1 MRGRFYTLLF
11 LAVFT
16 PFFAAVYPELARGAT
31 CPTLSLG
38 STGASVTAVQKVLYG
53 AYQGFPTPTGYF
65 GSITAA
71 AVKQWQGEHN
81 IEALGIV
88 GPKTAAAMRL
98 TLCSTATTKTP
109 ATVSTTPPNSSS
121 IAALIQ
127 TLLAQVKIL
136 QEKLA
141 ALIAAS
147 STPVP
152 VATTTVPIVLGAT
165 CTPLSSQAQTLA
177 CPAGQTGNI
186 MQTRTSSC
194 AGGAAAPAWGSWTT
208 TANSCSS
215 PGGTASCLLDSVTV
229 AHGASKTFF
238 TASTVSS
245 GQTCTGQSR
254 TCTNGTLSGNS
265 SYQYS
270 SCTSSATQS
279 CIFNGQTVA
288 HGASVT
294 AYQTSS
300 VPYGSQCMS
309 ESRTCN
315 NGTLSGQY
323 ANPSCS
329 VAPPPSI
336 SSGYV
341 APTSKL
347 GFLSELGD
355 PLTGDATYQNLVGLG
370 FSARE
375 YNIFWSGFESGGPVS
390 SLTPLQC
397 PVGTILVP
405 ANESERVT
413 KGYHRYRCLQT
424 GTIDHFDRLL
434 KQDARYGLQSVAILW
449 SAPSVYRYSG
459 CTGGPNGGST
469 LYDGC
474 VPRDDAMDD
483 WEDYVNFLAARYNGG
498 AYGKIY
504 HYIIWN
510 ENSNSL
516 WFDYSPVVRNRGV
529 QSQEDI
535 NKSVQKYADML
546 RRAYAAIARHDTGV
560 VLDVS
565 TLQSWTP
572 PPVGTNE
579 VSDFGTKTLLDGLW
593 NILGTSIDWSLAVHP
608 YGEPIELPLTSAYVF
623 SNLSQVADY
632 MAQKLRERGITDTQ
646 NHPQAWMIASE
657 QLPFDPNITDGAY
670 RARNMCIAYDY
681 ALKTPGL
688 TTVTNSYTSDSRYWY
703 IPGTVLPDFSNIS
716 SVPTGQAVMAM
727 SPGVWGKNDTNYC
740 CVNAGVGCL
749 HGTRVSGSGFSGA
762 QSNDVLNGWPVEN
775 LIDGRA
781 GTPYSSTAFASS
793 TNDRGTFVAAW
804 FKNAPISM
812 SSITLFARMYNG
824 APVNFPQKYSIALT
838 SPDNSQWLPVGEFT
852 TQPDGSGTAHITLS
866 QTYSTQGIYIQPI
879 TLGADPGGG
888 YYFQLGEIE
897 VR

>member
-1 MRGRFYTLLF
+1 MRGRFCALLF

-16 PFFAAVYPELARGAT
+16 PFFASAAT

-38 STGASVTAVQKVLYG
+38 STGASVTAVQRVLYN
-53 AYQGFPTPTGYF
+53 AYQGFPNPTGYF
-65 GSITAA
+65 GSITQA
-71 AVKQWQGEHN
+71 AVKQWQSEHG
-81 IEALGIV
+81 IESLGIV

-98 TLCSTATTKTP
+98 TLCSTATTNTA
-109 ATVSTTPPNSSS
+109 ATVSNPTQNPSP

-127 TLLAQVKIL
+127 SLLAQVKIL
-136 QEKLA
+136 QDKLA
-141 ALIAAS
+141 ALLAV
-147 STPVP
+147 STTVP
-152 VATTTVPIVLGAT
+152 VATTTVPAITYAW
-165 CTPLSSQAQTLA
+165 
-177 CPAGQTGNI
+177 QTGGWN
-186 MQTRTSSC
+186 TC
-194 AGGAAAPAWGSWTT
+194 ANGTQSR
-208 TANSCSS
+208 
-215 PGGTASCLLDSVTV
+215 TASCASSQNTAVADSYCAMTKPATSQSCSVTAGTQSCTFNNQTV
-229 AHGASKTFF
+229 SHGASV
-238 TASTVSS
+238 AGYQSS
-245 GQTCTGQSR
+245 SVPFGQTCT
-254 TCTNGTLSGNS
+254 
-265 SYQYS
+265 
-270 SCTSSATQS
+270 
-279 CIFNGQTVA
+279 
-288 HGASVT
+288 
-294 AYQTSS
+294 
-300 VPYGSQCMS
+300 SQQ
-309 ESRTCN
+309 RTCN
-315 NGTLSGQY
+315 NGALSGQY
-323 ANPSCS
+323 ANPSCG

-341 APTSKL
+341 APASKL
-347 GFLSELGD
+347 GFLSEVSD

-370 FSARE
+370 FGVRE
-375 YNIFWSGFESGGPVS
+375 YNIFWSGFESSGIAS
-390 SLTPLQC
+390 SPTQTQC
-397 PVGTILVP
+397 PADTVLIP
-405 ANESERVT
+405 ANESERVA

-434 KQDARYGLQSVAILW
+434 KQDAKYGLQSVAILW
-449 SAPSVYRYSG
+449 SAPSIYRYSG
-459 CTGGPNGGST
+459 CTGGPSGNGM

-474 VPRDDAMDD
+474 VPRDDVMDD

-529 QSQEDI
+529 QTQDEV
-535 NKSVQKYADML
+535 NKSIQKYADML
-546 RRAYAAIARHDTGV
+546 RRAHTAIARHDTGV

-565 TLQSWTP
+565 TLQSWAP
-572 PPVGTNE
+572 PPVGPSD

-623 SNLSQVADY
+623 SNLSQVGDY
-632 MAQKLRERGITDTQ
+632 MAQKLRERGITDPQ
-646 NHPQAWMIASE
+646 SHPQAWMIASE
-657 QLPFDPNITDGAY
+657 QLPFDVNITDGNY
-670 RARNMCIAYDY
+670 RAKNMCIAYDY

-688 TTVTNSYTSDSRYWY
+688 TTVTNSYTSDSKYWY
-703 IPGTVLPDFSNIS
+703 IPATVLPDFSNIS
-716 SVPTGQAVMAM
+716 SVPTGQAILAM
-727 SPGVWGKNDTNYC
+727 GANVWGKNDTNYC

-749 HGTRVSGSGFSGA
+749 HGARVSGSGFSGA

-804 FKNAPISM
+804 FKNAPISV
-812 SSITLFARMYNG
+812 SSVMLFPRIYNG
-824 APVNFPQKYSIALT
+824 MPVNFPQKYSIALT

-852 TQPDGSGTAHITLS
+852 TQPDAGGTAHITLDH
-866 QTYSTQGIYIQPI
+866 TYSTQGIYIQPI